1 MLSTRHGNFK
11 GFPRRTVSDNVLH
24 NKAFNIV
31 KNSKYDGYQRGF
43 TSTVY
48 KCFDKKSSGSS
59 IKDENISKKR
69 LAEKLHKPSIR
80 KSKKNKSILIFY
92 RQYLGCWF
100 SWYEINK

>member
-1 MLSTRHGNFK
+1 MPYGDFK
-11 GFPRRTVSDNVLH
+11 VLIRGTAS
-24 NKAFNIV
+24 NKILPDKQFDIA

-48 KCFDKKSSGSS
+48 KCFNKKSSGSS
-59 IKDENISKKR
+59 MKNENISKKR